1 MCIDYSSFV
10 LVELCCCYLF
20 LLESNNTLVKS
31 IIKNC
36 ANTVKKHTTKQ
47 TAKTAVDDLYGQGYD
62 PASIEGAI
70 QEAVRRIVGP
80 NADETMLSPAQQSVL
95 MALRSQSQAPQPPG
109 LPMEPIDAPMDEPI
123 GEAWYN

>member
-1 MCIDYSSFV
+1 MNWYKTLKMAQIGAPVDMNATEAVYQR
-10 LVELCCCYLF
+10 
-20 LLESNNTLVKS
+20 LLQADRSQADGAS
-31 IIKNC
+31 
-36 ANTVKKHTTKQ
+36 
-47 TAKTAVDDLYGQGYD
+47 AVDDLYGQGYD